1 MDKSWESRIKFPWTW
16 ELSIFR
22 RKSPSLSRESKLIGS
37 IFPVG
42 IWWIC
47 LASFRAEFLWRH
59 RFFGLFSIAFGLTSH
74 RSKLTLHSKAIYS
87 LHETK
92 TKLTNRGDQ
101 RVYWERDTHIVVNAL
116 CVLFDQVMTLFVP
129 RLEYNSKSK
138 FSRNHITMAELYF
151 CFEGKDE
158 HMFRS
163 NTVKIMTILLFRVS
177 KFFRV

>member
-1 MDKSWESRIKFPWTW
+1 MVVVQTAIPTAMNTSIGPEVNVLTQRQAMTTGKRLSKSLNYYRAYVTSVQTNASLEA
-16 ELSIFR
+16 IF
-22 RKSPSLSRESKLIGS
+22 
-37 IFPVG
+37 
-42 IWWIC
+42 
-47 LASFRAEFLWRH
+47 
-59 RFFGLFSIAFGLTSH
+59 
-74 RSKLTLHSKAIYS
+74 S

-92 TKLTNRGDQ
+92 P
-101 RVYWERDTHIVVNAL
+101 IVVTKDSFERETHTFL
-116 CVLFDQVMTLFVP
+116 SMSFWFYLTKVMTLFVP

-138 FSRNHITMAELYF
+138 FSRNHITMAEIYF